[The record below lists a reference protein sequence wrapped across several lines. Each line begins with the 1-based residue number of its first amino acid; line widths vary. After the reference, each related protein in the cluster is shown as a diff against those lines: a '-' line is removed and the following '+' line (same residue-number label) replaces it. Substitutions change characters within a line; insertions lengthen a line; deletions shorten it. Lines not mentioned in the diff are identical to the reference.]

1 MTPQVL
7 LKSHHVCQ
15 SQDMSGRMHRLLVV
29 EDDRELNDTLTEVLT
44 DEGYVVDQARDGQR
58 GLHLGLTRPY
68 DVLVVDRRLP
78 AVDGLDM
85 LVRLRSR
92 AVSARALVLTALGTV
107 ADRVAGLDAG
117 ADDYLAKPFEL
128 DELSARIRALCRRVD
143 EADTH
148 LALGDDCTLDLVT
161 REVVQPDGS
170 RVELSARE
178 HALLR
183 ALAERPSAVHTRHE
197 LRRTVFAD
205 TEAASIVDT
214 YVYYLRRKLGRDAVA
229 TVHGT
234 GYRLGSL

>member
-1 MTPQVL
+1 M
-7 LKSHHVCQ
+7 CDR
-15 SQDMSGRMHRLLVV
+15 QDMSGRAHRLLVV
-29 EDDRELNDTLTEVLT
+29 EDDAELNDTLTEALT

-78 AVDGLDM
+78 AVEGLDM
-85 LVRLRSR
+85 LARLRSR
-92 AVSARALVLTALGTV
+92 AVSARALVLSALGTV

-117 ADDYLAKPFEL
+117 ADDYLVKPFEL

-148 LALGDDCTLDLVT
+148 VAVGDATLDLVT
-161 REVVQPDGS
+161 RQVVLSDGS
-170 RVELSARE
+170 RVDLSTRE

-183 ALAERPSAVHTRHE
+183 TLAERPSTVHTRTE

-214 YVYYLRRKLGRDAVA
+214 YVYYLRRKLGRGAVS

-234 GYRLGSL
+234 GYRLGGL

>member
-1 MTPQVL
+1 MTRQVL
-7 LKSHHVCQ
+7 LKSHEVCDG
-15 SQDMSGRMHRLLVV
+15 QDMPGRPHRLLVV
-29 EDDRELNDTLTEVLT
+29 EDDRELNDMLAEVLT
-44 DEGYVVDQARDGQR
+44 DEGYVVDQARDGHR

-85 LVRLRSR
+85 LTRLRAR

-117 ADDYLAKPFEL
+117 ADDYLVKPFEL

-148 LALGDDCTLDLVT
+148 LPVGGASLDLVT
-161 REVVQPDGS
+161 RQVVLGNGRQVD
-170 RVELSARE
+170 LSARE

-183 ALAERPSAVHTRHE
+183 ALAERPQAVHTRSE
-197 LRRTVFAD
+197 LRRQVFAD

-214 YVYYLRRKLGRDAVA
+214 YVYYLRRKLGRDAVS
-229 TVHGT
+229 TVRGA
-234 GYRLGSL
+234 GYRLGAL